1 MLINDF
7 IRKGVPWSFKFK
19 SKIKVVG
26 SPENIAQRILIALE
40 ILSTPLC
47 PPQRQTAAGD
57 RIVFEAKDDES

>member
-47 PPQRQTAAGD
+47 PPQRQTTRQTAGD
-57 RIVFEAKDDES
+57 RIVFFDES